1 MPKAF
6 DFSVSGDM
14 AARARMEGMPDRLVP
29 LLVRNLNTVHTQLQ
43 RFIVSDKLSGQVLKS
58 HSGNLKRNIL
68 QIPATVEGY
77 QVTAGVGLGKN
88 AKYGLAHEF
97 GADIPERT
105 PVNAKALSWIGADG
119 VRVFF
124 MRARAFHL
132 PERSFLRSSFTE
144 FQPKIQDAAASAVQE
159 AL

>member
-6 DFSVSGDM
+6 DFVISGDM
-14 AARARMEGMPDRLVP
+14 AARARMEGLPDRLVP

-43 RFIVSDKLSGQVLKS
+43 RHIVSDKLSGQVLKS
-58 HSGNLKRNIL
+58 HTGNLKRNIL
-68 QIPATVEGY
+68 QLPATVEGY
-77 QVTAGVGLGKN
+77 KVSAGVGLGRN

-97 GADIPERT
+97 GAHIPERT

-119 VRVFF
+119 MRVFF
-124 MRARAFHL
+124 MRAKAFDL
-132 PERSFLRSSFTE
+132 PERSFLRSGFAE
-144 FQPKIQDAAASAVQE
+144 FQPKIEQAAHDAVQE

>member
-1 MPKAF
+1 MAKAF
-6 DFSVSGDM
+6 DFIVSGDS
-14 AARARMEGMPDRLVP
+14 AARVRIEGYPDRLVP

-43 RFIVSDKLSGQVLKS
+43 RYIQSDKLSGQVLKS
-58 HSGNLKRNIL
+58 HTGNLKRNIL
-68 QIPATVEGY
+68 QLPATVEGFK
-77 QVTAGVGLGKN
+77 VTAGVGLGAN

-97 GADIPERT
+97 GAHIPERT

-124 MRARAFHL
+124 MRARAFNL
-132 PERSFLRSSFTE
+132 PERSFLRSSFAE
-144 FQPKIQDAAASAVQE
+144 FNPRIQESVQSAMQE